1 MARTPRFTDDMRER
15 ITRINTDEMQAI
27 KRLPTLE
34 TDDEDFGQIF
44 MKNPGLALA
53 AKGIEVTPTEL
64 QDIRKQLDGIKGQG
78 DGTQKTEISVK
89 VGIKF

>member
-1 MARTPRFTDDMRER
+1 MARTPTFSADMRDR
-15 ITRINTDEMQAI
+15 ITRIDANDMQAI

-53 AKGIEVTPTEL
+53 AKGIEVTPDEL
-64 QDIRKQLDGIKGQG
+64 KNIRTQLDGIGARGG
-78 DGTQKTEISVK
+78 DNLKVEISVK
-89 VGIKF
+89 VGVKF

>member
-1 MARTPRFTDDMRER
+1 MARSPKLTADMRER

-53 AKGIEVTPTEL
+53 AKGIDVTPDEL
-64 QDIRKQLDGIKGQG
+64 KNLRNQLDGIGG
-78 DGTQKTEISVK
+78 RGGGNLKTEISVK
-89 VGIKF
+89 VGVKF